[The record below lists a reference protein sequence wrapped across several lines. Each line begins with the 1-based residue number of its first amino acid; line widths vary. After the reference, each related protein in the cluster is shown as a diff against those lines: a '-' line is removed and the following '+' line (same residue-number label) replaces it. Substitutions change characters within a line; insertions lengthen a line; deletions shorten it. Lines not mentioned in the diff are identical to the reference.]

1 MKKPKQATR
10 QGTAPRTETTD
21 PIFAVLD
28 AWHRAFALW
37 LPVDGNIPDE
47 LTDQHY
53 EAFSAVIRTC
63 PTTLAGLAA
72 LINWTRLYTDA
83 MDIDTDR
90 LRTLVASIADA
101 TAALVEKG
109 AVLCGDMSRL
119 QLGSAHG
126 VPASMVVRKPARRK
140 AVAS

>member
-1 MKKPKQATR
+1 MKKAKPTNA
-10 QGTAPRTETTD
+10 TD

-28 AWHRAFALW
+28 AWRRAADLW
-37 LPVDGNIPDE
+37 LCGVDGNIPDK

-53 EAFSAVIRTC
+53 KAFDIVIRTR

-72 LINWTRLYTDA
+72 LINWMRIYTNA

-101 TAALVEKG
+101 TEALVKKG
-109 AVLCGDMSRL
+109 AVICGDMSMLDVELAR
-119 QLGSAHG
+119 G
-126 VPASMVVRKPARRK
+126 VPPSMMVRKPASRK

>member
-1 MKKPKQATR
+1 MKKAKQATR
-10 QGTAPRTETTD
+10 QRTAPRTETTD
-21 PIFAVLD
+21 PIFAVLE
-28 AWHRAFALW
+28 AWRRAWDLW

-53 EAFSAVIRTC
+53 EAFSVVIRTR

-119 QLGSAHG
+119 QLEAARG

-140 AVAS
+140 AVA

>member
-1 MKKPKQATR
+1 MKNAT
-10 QGTAPRTETTD
+10 PRTETAD

-28 AWHRAFALW
+28 AWRRAATLW
-37 LPVDGNIPDE
+37 VSVNGEMPDE
-47 LTDQHY
+47 LTDNHY
-53 EAFSAVIRTC
+53 EAFSVVIRTR

-72 LINWTRLYTDA
+72 LINWTRIYTNA

-101 TAALVEKG
+101 TAALVKKG
-109 AVLCGDMSRL
+109 AVIWGDMSMLDVEVAR
-119 QLGSAHG
+119 G

-140 AVAS
+140 AVA